1 MSIMRVMGLLCAAL
15 LLAAC
20 DTGSRVK
27 VGQQAPAIATKT
39 LADVGG
45 DFGKITTY
53 RHPDAR
59 MYQYSID
66 QALKEGKP
74 IVLAFATPGH
84 CTPCDQQ
91 LQMLK
96 AMLDKYQDRVLFLHL
111 DQYQNPQAFKAFGV
125 MGDPWTYVVDTRGTV
140 RYVQS
145 GRVLYGEL
153 EAALLPVLAQ
163 TAKTVQP

>member
-1 MSIMRVMGLLCAAL
+1 MSARIVILLCAAA

-20 DTGSRVK
+20 NSGSRVK
-27 VGQQAPAIATKT
+27 VGQQAPAVATKT

-59 MYQYSID
+59 MYQYSLD
-66 QALKEGKP
+66 QALKTGKP
-74 IVLAFATPGH
+74 LVLAFATPGH

-96 AMLDKYQDRVLFLHL
+96 AMLNKYEDRVLFLHL

-125 MGDPWTYVVDTRGTV
+125 MGDPWTYVVDQQGTV
-140 RYVQS
+140 RYVEA
-145 GRVLYGEL
+145 GRVMFGEL
-153 EAALLPVLAQ
+153 EAQLLKLVPAG
-163 TAKTVQP
+163 

>member
-1 MSIMRVMGLLCAAL
+1 MSARIAVLFCAAAL
-15 LLAAC
+15 LLAGC
-20 DTGSRVK
+20 NSGSRVK
-27 VGQQAPAIATKT
+27 VGQQAPSIATKT

-59 MYQYSID
+59 MYQYSLD
-66 QALKEGKP
+66 QALKTGKP
-74 IVLAFATPGH
+74 LVLAFATPGH

-96 AMLDKYQDRVLFLHL
+96 AMLNKYQDRVLFLHL

-125 MGDPWTYVVDTRGTV
+125 MGDPWTYVVDQRGTV
-140 RYVQS
+140 RYVEA
-145 GRVLYGEL
+145 GRVMFGEL
-153 EAALLPVLAQ
+153 EAQLIKLVPAPDG
-163 TAKTVQP
+163 

>member
-1 MSIMRVMGLLCAAL
+1 MMRARYRFLPLYFVVLLT
-15 LLAAC
+15 AC
-20 DTGSRVK
+20 GFGPRVD
-27 VGQQAPAIATKT
+27 VGMQAPPIATKT

-53 RHPDAR
+53 RYPDAR
-59 MYQYSID
+59 MYQYSLD
-66 QALKEGKP
+66 QALKTGKP

-96 AMLDKYQDRVLFLHL
+96 AMMNKYEPRVLFMHI
-111 DQYQNPQAFKAFGV
+111 DQYQNPQAFKAFGI
-125 MGDPWTYVVDTRGTV
+125 MGDPWTYVIDQKQTV

-145 GRVLYGEL
+145 GRVMYGEL
-153 EAALLPVLAQ
+153 EAQLSRVLPAV
-163 TAKTVQP
+163 TAKQ

>member
-1 MSIMRVMGLLCAAL
+1 MRGRNTLMTLSLVL
-15 LLAAC
+15 LLGAC
-20 DTGSRVK
+20 DLGPRVK
-27 VGQQAPAIATKT
+27 VGMQAPAVATKT

-53 RHPDAR
+53 RQPDAR
-59 MYQYSID
+59 MYQYSVD
-66 QALKEGKP
+66 QALSLRQP

-96 AMLDKYQDRVLFLHL
+96 AMLNNYEGRVLFLHM

-125 MGDPWTYVVDTRGTV
+125 MGDPWTYVIDPQGTV

-153 EAALLPVLAQ
+153 EAALVPLVGAV
-163 TAKTVQP
+163 TAVQR

>member
-1 MSIMRVMGLLCAAL
+1 MSARIAILFCAAL
-15 LLAAC
+15 LLAGC
-20 DTGSRVK
+20 NSGSRVK
-27 VGQQAPAIATKT
+27 AGQQAPAVATKT

-59 MYQYSID
+59 MYQYSLD
-66 QALKEGKP
+66 QALKTGKP
-74 IVLAFATPGH
+74 LVLAFATPGH

-96 AMLDKYQDRVLFLHL
+96 AMLNKYEDRVLFLHL

-125 MGDPWTYVVDTRGTV
+125 MGDPWTYVVDQHGTV
-140 RYVQS
+140 RYVEA
-145 GRVLYGEL
+145 GRVMFGEL
-153 EAALLPVLAQ
+153 EAQLIKLIPAANG
-163 TAKTVQP
+163 